1 MDEFYENNALE
12 PIVQKKSHTFINNS
26 FDKRYEKFSIK
37 YNRNWKGKHYS
48 NITIENY
55 GSGQHGSPIR
65 NAVTGMRYNY
75 LVGSADE
82 DLFFKVTDATGR
94 NGRKDTLM
102 LYYDTPEQF
111 ENHSFTDVSPEIKQ
125 RWLTKALSA
134 QKRLG
139 LI

>member
-1 MDEFYENNALE
+1 MDDFYENNALE
-12 PIVQKKSHTFINNS
+12 PNVQKKSHAVINNS

-37 YNRNWKGKHYS
+37 YNGYWKGKHYS

-55 GSGQHGSPIR
+55 GSGQHGSLIR
-65 NAVTGMRYNY
+65 NAVTGSRYNY

-82 DLFFKVTDATGR
+82 DLLFKVTYATGH
-94 NGRKDTLM
+94 NGRKDPLM

-111 ENHSFTDVSPEIKQ
+111 ENHYFTDVSPEIKK
-125 RWLTKALSA
+125 RWLSKALSA

-139 LI
+139 LV